1 MSLKFDL
8 SYMLHELAFTVK
20 NGVYD
25 RASYRRQMCLKPLKI
40 DKIRVLIARKLMSIA
55 DRLDGDYV

>member
-8 SYMLHELAFTVK
+8 PYMLHEIAFVVK
-20 NGVYD
+20 NGIYE

-40 DKIRVLIARKLMSIA
+40 DKIRLLIARKLIKLA